1 MPELPYLFAK
11 EPVDHHAAVDLAA
24 AARALADPA
33 RVELLSL
40 LIAKPGQSVT
50 ELIVA
55 LKRLAQPTV
64 SHHLRLLYQAGLV
77 SRKQDGVFVR
87 YTVEWTALRALSDAI
102 RPARVR

>member
-11 EPVDHHAAVDLAA
+11 DPVDHHAAVDLAT

-55 LKRLAQPTV
+55 MNRIAQPTV
-64 SHHLRLLYQAGLV
+64 SHHLKLLRRAGLV
-77 SRKQDGVFVR
+77 SRKQEGVFVR

-102 RPARVR
+102 RPAGAR